1 MNLDQFQDPDQQGRL
16 KKQKN
21 DAIKVLMSQIIDNP
35 NDVEN
40 SNIKDLIDYLDK
52 EKSPEDS

>member
-16 KKQKN
+16 RKQKN